1 MKQLL
6 NEAQLFVVER
16 MSDFTS

>member
-6 NEAQLFVVER
+6 NEAQLFVLQR